1 MEELV
6 MTVGVLTT
14 EFETRLARTRE
25 QMKKQGIDVLF
36 VYSDEYHPGYSF
48 YYTGFRT
55 INCIEESAH
64 ALFIPLE
71 GEIQAFLGNLNRFA
85 AKRFSWIKNVNNIYE
100 MEALLPKYVSEL
112 PYEVKTVGVVGEEL
126 FPISL
131 YREMEKAFVK
141 DGINIVDAG
150 HIVVQERLYKSK
162 AELDLIRKAGKLADD
177 SILAALEKLEIGRTE
192 IELSAIGEYVTRSRG
207 GEIGSAYLVV
217 SGPDHTNLPT
227 WRPMERKIERGEY
240 VWFDFNPMVE
250 GYCSDTGIT
259 VAMEGATD
267 EQIRIMNFAYDT
279 NQRMVEFI
287 KPGMTGKQ
295 LFQETLRLCENAGLA
310 DYFLPY
316 TKGMRAIGHGVG
328 LEVVETP
335 DLGPNSEFVFEPN
348 MCFGIKF
355 DLHGFP
361 FGGVRVE
368 PTVIITE
375 NGAEPVNDL
384 RGMKAKYESNF
395 K

>member
-1 MEELV
+1 MSVEV
-6 MTVGVLTT
+6 AQT
-14 EFETRLARTRE
+14 EFETRLASTRAK
-25 QMKKQGIDVLF
+25 MKEAGIDVLF

-48 YYTGFRT
+48 YYTNFRT

-85 AKRFSWIKNVNNIYE
+85 AKRFSWIKNVNNIYD
-100 MEALLPKYVSEL
+100 MKNLLPKYVNEL
-112 PYEVKTVGVVGEEL
+112 SYQVKTVGVVGEEL

-131 YREMEKAFVK
+131 YREMENAFVGE
-141 DGINIVDAG
+141 GINIVDAG
-150 HIVVQERLYKSK
+150 EIVVKERLYKSK
-162 AELDLIRKAGKLADD
+162 TELDLIRVAGKLADD
-177 SILAALEKLEIGRTE
+177 SILAALEKLQVGKTE

-227 WRPMERKIERGEY
+227 WRPMERKIERGDY
-240 VWFDFNPMVE
+240 VWFDFNPSVQ
-250 GYCSDTGIT
+250 GYCSDTGIA
-259 VAMEGATD
+259 VAMEGASK
-267 EQIRIMNFAYDT
+267 EQIRIMDLAYDT

-287 KPGMTGKQ
+287 KPGMTGKE
-295 LFQETLRLCENAGLA
+295 LFQETLRLCENAGVV

-335 DLGPNSEFVFEPN
+335 DLGPNSDFIFEPN
-348 MCFGIKF
+348 MVFGIKF

-384 RGMKAKYESNF
+384 RGLRNKFETNYK
-395 K
+395 

>member
-1 MEELV
+1 MSVEV
-6 MTVGVLTT
+6 AAT
-14 EFETRLARTRE
+14 EFERRLARTRE
-25 QMKKQGIDVLF
+25 KMKEAGIDVLF
-36 VYSDEYHPGYSF
+36 VYSDEYHPGYSY
-48 YYTGFRT
+48 YYTNFRT

-85 AKRFSWIKNVNNIYE
+85 AKRFSWIKNVNSIYE
-100 MEALLPKYVSEL
+100 METLLPKYVSQL
-112 PYEVKTVGVVGEEL
+112 SYDVKAVGVVGEEL

-131 YREMEKAFVK
+131 YRVMEKAFMK
-141 DGINIVDAG
+141 HGINIIDAG
-150 HIVVQERLYKSK
+150 HIVVQERLYKSE
-162 AELDLIRKAGKLADD
+162 AELDLIRAAGKLADD
-177 SILAALEKLEIGRTE
+177 SILAALEQLQIGKTE

-227 WRPMERKIERGEY
+227 WRPMERKIERGDY

-250 GYCSDTGIT
+250 GYCSDTGIA
-259 VAMEGATD
+259 VAMEGATE
-267 EQIRIMNFAYDT
+267 EQIRIMDFAYET

-287 KPGMTGKQ
+287 KPGVTGKQ
-295 LFQETLRLCENAGLA
+295 LFQETLHICENAGLA
-310 DYFLPY
+310 HYFLPY

-328 LEVVETP
+328 LEVVEAP
-335 DLGPNSEFVFEPN
+335 DLGPNSDFVFEPN
-348 MCFGIKF
+348 MVFGIKF

-368 PTVIITE
+368 PTVIISE

-384 RGMKAKYESNF
+384 RGLRNKFETNF